1 MDYNLLQRLFRSS
14 SIRLLKK
21 DNAPFIIYFLE
32 KYFRGSARIFVP
44 FEELKILLHHELENF
59 RELEETF
66 LSRTAEV
73 YIGEWVSENFLSRR
87 IRSLEG
93 SEEIILEPSSELE
106 KVFSWMDDLRSLEN
120 KESIGTE
127 TRFFSVLNK
136 LKEIVE
142 ESVSDPKEKIRQLE
156 SKRDELDD
164 QIKKLTE
171 GKEIIT
177 FASERIRGQYLY
189 ARKEAIG
196 LLSDFRQVEGNFTEI
211 TKFIHKKYL
220 EVVQKGEILQFALD
234 GDEELLQSEQG
245 KSFQAFWDFLR
256 SEQSQENF
264 ESILDS
270 LYSLKDILVLDD
282 RKFFRNFKRNLREAG
297 SRINT
302 VVSRMSEQLKKSLV
316 ERTLRDNRR
325 SKAIISEIK
334 HLVLERK
341 FDLSEENFY
350 SMEEIFVHLPMDRP
364 LWKGD
369 SADTPRSIQI
379 SGPDDEMISLDFLD
393 SIRGINF
400 EIYEQ
405 RIQTLLRSFPEVS
418 LEKVLEEFPENNGFE
433 SIVAYVFIASKGEY
447 HSLDD
452 SESFLFY
459 PAFNFTQKETQSVYR
474 VPKATYRVGKD
485 G

>member
-1 MDYNLLQRLFRSS
+1 M
-14 SIRLLKK
+14 
-21 DNAPFIIYFLE
+21 
-32 KYFRGSARIFVP
+32 
-44 FEELKILLHHELENF
+44 
-59 RELEETF
+59 
-66 LSRTAEV
+66 
-73 YIGEWVSENFLSRR
+73 
-87 IRSLEG
+87 
-93 SEEIILEPSSELE
+93 
-106 KVFSWMDDLRSLEN
+106 
-120 KESIGTE
+120 
-127 TRFFSVLNK
+127 
-136 LKEIVE
+136 
-142 ESVSDPKEKIRQLE
+142 
-156 SKRDELDD
+156 
-164 QIKKLTE
+164 
-171 GKEIIT
+171 
-177 FASERIRGQYLY
+177 
-189 ARKEAIG
+189 
-196 LLSDFRQVEGNFTEI
+196 EGNFTEI